1 MRSFTDEQREALV
14 LLRQVWP
21 NEPIVVIGAAAL
33 NHHFGADWRRTND
46 LDLTVTVPPERI
58 VDDLEASG
66 AFTRGRAEH
75 VWFTEAGQKVDVLPA
90 APEQLAAGKILWSES
105 GREMNL
111 AGFDLAL
118 RHRHTIA
125 IGDGIEVGIATVPT
139 IVVLKVAAFLD
150 RPAERDRDLED
161 LAMLF
166 EQYLDEVDDRRF
178 EPPLV
183 ELDFES
189 HVPFALGLDVAAIAE
204 VSHQVLVDRFLGRIT
219 DPDDAWATQLQ
230 RAAPR
235 RLVPI
240 ETQMAA
246 FGAGFERGR
255 RA

>member
-1 MRSFTDEQREALV
+1 
-14 LLRQVWP
+14 
-21 NEPIVVIGAAAL
+21 
-33 NHHFGADWRRTND
+33 
-46 LDLTVTVPPERI
+46 
-58 VDDLEASG
+58 
-66 AFTRGRAEH
+66 
-75 VWFTEAGQKVDVLPA
+75 
-90 APEQLAAGKILWSES
+90 
-105 GREMNL
+105 
-111 AGFDLAL
+111 
-118 RHRHTIA
+118 
-125 IGDGIEVGIATVPT
+125 
-139 IVVLKVAAFLD
+139 
-150 RPAERDRDLED
+150 
-161 LAMLF
+161 MLF